1 MHQLT
6 TTYLAALA
14 EQRLAYM
21 RDAGTREHLAAQLMP
36 GTTQAYACSKRIDGH
51 MQRAYGIALL
61 ADVCASVGDTEAADH
76 IGQQIDTTVKALIGQ
91 SLDARLASVP
101 RMETL

>member
-1 MHQLT
+1 MHKLT
-6 TTYLAALA
+6 TQHLAAIA
-14 EQRLAYM
+14 AQRLTHM
-21 RDAGTREHLAAQLMP
+21 REAAAREHLAAQLMP

-61 ADVCASVGDTEAADH
+61 ADVCASVGDHYTAER
-76 IGQQIDTTVKALIGQ
+76 IGEQIDAPVSALIGQ

-101 RMETL
+101 KEAA